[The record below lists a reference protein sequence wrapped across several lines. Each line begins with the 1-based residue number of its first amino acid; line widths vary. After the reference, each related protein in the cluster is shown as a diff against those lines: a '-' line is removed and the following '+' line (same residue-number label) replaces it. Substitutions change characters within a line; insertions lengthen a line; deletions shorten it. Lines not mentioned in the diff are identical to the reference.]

1 MNDPTIPVV
10 HTADETE
17 AGPAAALHAERIT
30 EGFLPTLGPAF
41 LARLY
46 RRIVRDPGSFIV
58 VAVDRDRVVGMCACT
73 EDLGALYRAFVL
85 RDGVIAGLRSAPRIL
100 RSLRRVIE
108 TVRYPGTEDT
118 HDLPAAEVLAVA
130 VDAARSGEGIGRLV
144 VGAALAEFDRRGT
157 ARVKV
162 VAGGD
167 NEAALG
173 LYRAVGFVDAARL
186 EVHAGTESVVLVRS
200 LP

>member
-1 MNDPTIPVV
+1 
-10 HTADETE
+10 
-17 AGPAAALHAERIT
+17 
-30 EGFLPTLGPAF
+30 
-41 LARLY
+41 
-46 RRIVRDPGSFIV
+46 
-58 VAVDRDRVVGMCACT
+58 
-73 EDLGALYRAFVL
+73 
-85 RDGVIAGLRSAPRIL
+85 
-100 RSLRRVIE
+100 
-108 TVRYPGTEDT
+108 PGTEDT

-200 LP
+200 RP

>member
-1 MNDPTIPVV
+1 VNDPTIPVV

-100 RSLRRVIE
+100 RSLHRVIE

-162 VAGGD
+162 VASGD

-200 LP
+200 RP

>member
-1 MNDPTIPVV
+1 VNDPTIPVV

-162 VAGGD
+162 VASGD

-200 LP
+200 RP